1 MVARAAKLC
10 GMDTAVDNAA
20 MRDTLAQFG
29 DYVTTGAWARESLA
43 FCYQN
48 GILDDSDLNI
58 QPKVAIKR
66 CEVAQMLYNLLAKS
80 NLL

>member
-1 MVARAAKLC
+1 M
-10 GMDTAVDNAA
+10 
-20 MRDTLAQFG
+20 
-29 DYVTTGAWARESLA
+29 TTGAWARESLA